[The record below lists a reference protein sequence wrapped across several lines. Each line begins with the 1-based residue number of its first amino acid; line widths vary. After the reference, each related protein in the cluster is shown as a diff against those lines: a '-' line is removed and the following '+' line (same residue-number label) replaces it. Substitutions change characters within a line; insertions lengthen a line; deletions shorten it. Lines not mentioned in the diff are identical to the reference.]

1 MQEVRDTMTIL
12 EEDHFE
18 TEKQYEHSDALPW
31 NIIREPPPVDG
42 RVKKDF
48 YPMEGTWRMVS
59 NENLDTFLKVGW
71 YGMQLFWEVLCRG
84 KLEEEKSVT
93 SKL

>member
-1 MQEVRDTMTIL
+1 MTIL

-71 YGMQLFWEVLCRG
+71 HAVVKYAAGEIW
-84 KLEEEKSVT
+84 KKSVT
-93 SKL
+93 SEILPV